1 MVDKNNGG
9 QARHKDGG
17 QALDLLTIA
26 LKTDSDKPMPREFC
40 KSNGLGVSSSHV
52 TLVARIGRVRVRA
65 PRIQDEE
72 R

>member
-40 KSNGLGVSSSHV
+40 KTPKILDYTEIFLHSNC
-52 TLVARIGRVRVRA
+52 
-65 PRIQDEE
+65 
-72 R
+72 